1 MPQRARRL
9 DGARVHRHGAALVHF
24 YLEVLFFCCKSCQG
38 DSRQASGVKKSKAAP
53 SKGLP

>member
-1 MPQRARRL
+1 MPQRARR
-9 DGARVHRHGAALVHF
+9 DGARIHRHRAALVHF